1 MAGRVGWA
9 RARTLGFVVAEL
21 STILLD
27 AVTDKDPVVREQV
40 CSALCA
46 LGEAQP
52 EEALGACE
60 EYLRQHEKV
69 LPAQGCGAGFLWASH
84 TGSEKPEGAG
94 SVSKVVQT
102 GQG

>member
-69 LPAQGCGAGFLWASH
+69 LPAQGCGAGFLWAESH
-84 TGSEKPEGAG
+84 TGKSQFP
-94 SVSKVVQT
+94 
-102 GQG
+102 